1 MIMRLEQIT
10 KPFLESDI
18 SIKDFSDEENISKIN
33 DLLELKNVSV
43 IYDLIQ
49 CIFINDETNE
59 RLFYANKLD
68 DRYPIEIQLEITN
81 DIIEKLTAL

>member
-1 MIMRLEQIT
+1 MRLEQIT